1 MPNAAAP
8 RDDGLTHAAGRR
20 TLPTTRGAC
29 FLAAPLDNRGG
40 KTNLSIRNVAGRV
53 PTAPVGAAIPRRAL
67 ASATSVVWLLLD
79 AEGQDPSG
87 LRDSSVGDA
96 TARVLTPCL
105 LDEARAAPPDVIVAA
120 AAVLSPADA
129 VAWLELG
136 PALVVTASQER
147 ADDYLALS
155 ESHAVIVAPERPG
168 SESLRL
174 TIASAVAAR
183 RRLLRWKGEADR
195 LRRRL
200 EDRIVIERAKGV
212 LVRLWG
218 ATEEEAYKRLQAYAR
233 QNRKQIREV
242 AQALLES
249 HALLGPPEPAETPRD
264 G

>member
-8 RDDGLTHAAGRR
+8 RDDGLTHAAGGR
-20 TLPTTRGAC
+20 TIPTTRGAC
-29 FLAAPLDNRGG
+29 LLAAPLDNRGG

-53 PTAPVGAAIPRRAL
+53 PTAPVGATIPRRAL
-67 ASATSVVWLLLD
+67 ASATSVVWLLLG
-79 AEGQDPSG
+79 EGQDPSG
-87 LRDSSVGDA
+87 LCELSVGDA
-96 TARVLTPCL
+96 TPRPLTPGL
-105 LDEARAAPPDVIVAA
+105 LDEARAGPPDVVVAA
-120 AAVLSPADA
+120 ASALSPADA

-136 PALVVTASQER
+136 AALVVTASPER
-147 ADDYLALS
+147 AAEYLALS
-155 ESHAVIVAPERPG
+155 ESHAVIVAPEHPG
-168 SESLRL
+168 IESLRL
-174 TIASAVAAR
+174 SIASAGAAR

-249 HALLGPPEPAETPRD
+249 HALLGPPEPAETPRE